1 MAKRLKKEHF
11 AVLIKVILNKGHNE
25 TKQILAEHEMKI
37 FNELVEEG
45 YVEIVSK
52 SYCYVT
58 PVGRNIE
65 KVIENC
71 LSTMESMYDFGYVNG
86 RSL

>member
-11 AVLIKVILNKGHNE
+11 AVLIKVCLNKGHNKNSE
-25 TKQILAEHEMKI
+25 ILAEHEKSL

-45 YVEIVSK
+45 YVEIVNK
-52 SYCYVT
+52 SYSYVT
-58 PVGRNIE
+58 PAGRNIE
-65 KVIENC
+65 KTVENC
-71 LSTMESMYDFGYVNG
+71 LSTMESMYELGYMNG